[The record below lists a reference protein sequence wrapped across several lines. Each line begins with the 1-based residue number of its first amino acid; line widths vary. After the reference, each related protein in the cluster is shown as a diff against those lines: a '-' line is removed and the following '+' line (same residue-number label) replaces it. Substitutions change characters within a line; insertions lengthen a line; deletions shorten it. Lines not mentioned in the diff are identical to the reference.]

1 MGIDDYVNA
10 ETGLLTAA
18 TAAAV
23 SPRARELLRRG
34 AVYGLAGAMRAGDVV
49 AAAARGAV
57 RGARESV
64 AQENGAAAGTGSGS
78 GGRRRASSARGK
90 PVGFRSL
97 EFAQHSLELGHY
109 SLERP
114 DSLGRQPEPIHR
126 QPESRRASVLGL
138 NRADLSAY
146 PVVRLRRPDAP

>member
-10 ETGLLTAA
+10 QTGLMGAA

-57 RGARESV
+57 RGARESI
-64 AQENGAAAGTGSGS
+64 AQENGTARSES
-78 GGRRRASSARGK
+78 GGGRRASSAGAS
-90 PVGFRSL
+90 RSRSSRSS
-97 EFAQHSLELGHY
+97 A
-109 SLERP
+109 
-114 DSLGRQPEPIHR
+114 GRTRATSQ
-126 QPESRRASVLGL
+126 SRASGQ
-138 NRADLSAY
+138 NRSGGS
-146 PVVRLRRPDAP
+146 RSRSTGGQSRGGRKS

>member
-1 MGIDDYVNA
+1 MAFDDYVNPQA
-10 ETGLLTAA
+10 GLMTAA

-64 AQENGAAAGTGSGS
+64 AEENGRAGGSQKSGGSEKKARTTSGKGGTRPRSPRSSSGPRSSSALAPAAAGVELVPRAPPDARLVGAAAPSGPPPAAEAQ
-78 GGRRRASSARGK
+78 RRFARC
-90 PVGFRSL
+90 
-97 EFAQHSLELGHY
+97 
-109 SLERP
+109 
-114 DSLGRQPEPIHR
+114 
-126 QPESRRASVLGL
+126 
-138 NRADLSAY
+138 
-146 PVVRLRRPDAP
+146 

>member
-34 AVYGLAGAMRAGDVV
+34 AVYGIAGAMRAGDVV

-57 RGARESV
+57 RGARESI
-64 AQENGAAAGTGSGS
+64 AQENGAATEGGTERTPGGGRTASGAGATGSRS
-78 GGRRRASSARGK
+78 GASSGQSRSSGSRSPSAASRSRGT
-90 PVGFRSL
+90 PPS
-97 EFAQHSLELGHY
+97 
-109 SLERP
+109 
-114 DSLGRQPEPIHR
+114 
-126 QPESRRASVLGL
+126 
-138 NRADLSAY
+138 SA
-146 PVVRLRRPDAP
+146 